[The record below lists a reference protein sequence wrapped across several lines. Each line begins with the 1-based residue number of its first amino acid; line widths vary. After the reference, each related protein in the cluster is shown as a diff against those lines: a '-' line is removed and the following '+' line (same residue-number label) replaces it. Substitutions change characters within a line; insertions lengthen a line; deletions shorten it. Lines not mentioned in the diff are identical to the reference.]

1 MRDMNTEPQID
12 MGADPDAFPGA
23 VAIVIYDQIGTFT
36 LGLAMEVFARPLP
49 EDDYPGYDVTVV
61 SAEGRSVTA
70 HGGMRISATG
80 SLKDLRRARIIVIPA
95 WRGNDERPPQ
105 RLLSELRR
113 AAQRG
118 AILVSICDG
127 AFVLAHAGL
136 LDGLRATTHWAD
148 IPDLKA
154 QFPKI
159 RTEDDMLYVD
169 EGNILTSAGGAS
181 GIDACLH
188 LVRRDFG
195 TRIANAVARRM
206 VIPPHRDGG
215 QRQYVATPI
224 PAHAGRTLS
233 MTMDWAR
240 GQLHMPISTKEF
252 ARQAA
257 MSERTFLRR
266 FQDEVGLSPKTW
278 LTSERMRAAQEL
290 LERTNMP
297 MPEVGQAVGYTSPE
311 TFRAAFRRIV
321 GVPPST
327 YRGRFGKVWRSTTDN
342 RY

>member
-1 MRDMNTEPQID
+1 MMAMNAELNTNANSRTGP
-12 MGADPDAFPGA
+12 FPGT
-23 VAIVIYDQIGTFT
+23 VAIVIYNQVGAFG
-36 LGLAMEVFARPLP
+36 LGIAMEIFAQPLP
-49 EDDYPGYDVTVV
+49 ADGYPGYKVTIV
-61 SAEGRSVTA
+61 SVEGRSVTA
-70 HGGMRISATG
+70 QGGMRLSATG
-80 SLKDLRRARIIVIPA
+80 RLEDLRRARIILIPA
-95 WRGNDERPPQ
+95 WRENHERPPEQ
-105 RLLSELRR
+105 LLSELRR
-113 AAQRG
+113 AQERG

-148 IPDLKA
+148 IADLKI
-154 QFPKI
+154 QFPGI
-159 RTEDDMLYVD
+159 RIEDDVLYVD

-224 PAHAGRTLS
+224 PSRAGRPLS
-233 MTMDWAR
+233 AAMDWAR
-240 GQLHMPISTKEF
+240 EHLHRAISAKAF
-252 ARQAA
+252 AREAA

-266 FQDEVGLSPKTW
+266 FQDEVGLSPKAW
-278 LTSERMRAAQEL
+278 LATERMRVAQEL
-290 LERTNMP
+290 LESTEMP
-297 MPEVGQAVGYTSPE
+297 LSEVGQAVGYTSTE
-311 TFRAAFRRIV
+311 TFRAAFRRII

-327 YRGRFGKVWRSTTDN
+327 YRTRFRQT
-342 RY
+342 